1 MMVQPQFRL
10 DQDPRS
16 KDRLPE
22 VVAGLE
28 PMGRVE
34 GTAESQPES
43 IRVATG
49 SETDN
54 RERILRAGMATPGVD
69 IEPDASANTPVSD
82 IRTRPRLRPHVPV
95 GKPAKAGAV
104 QRRTPGTA
112 SENVTIIFKT
122 RSGSGEWDTVVHE
135 LVVDQSDPSPVERM
149 AKKDARNRKAIF
161 YDKSLRTIPPTQCFD
176 AAIEDGTNTIFIAFG
191 DELAVDEEA
200 VASVS
205 RALGT
210 EQGKQAK

>member
-1 MMVQPQFRL
+1 M
-10 DQDPRS
+10 
-16 KDRLPE
+16 
-22 VVAGLE
+22 
-28 PMGRVE
+28 
-34 GTAESQPES
+34 
-43 IRVATG
+43 
-49 SETDN
+49 
-54 RERILRAGMATPGVD
+54 TPGVD
-69 IEPDASANTPVSD
+69 IEADASANTPVSG

-95 GKPAKAGAV
+95 GKPAKASAV

-112 SENVTIIFKT
+112 SERVTIIFKT

-135 LVVDQSDPSPVERM
+135 LVVDQSDPSPVERI

-176 AAIEDGTNTIFIAFG
+176 AAIEDGTNPIFIAFG

-210 EQGKQAK
+210 ELRRQAKHHQEDKPS